1 MSRSRRPPPR
11 PSARGDAGPFKPVA
25 MPAIKAAVSIQEH
38 SARAENPPSLEAGDK
53 GEPRRAPE
61 TKSLLS
67 KQPR

>member
-1 MSRSRRPPPR
+1 VERP
-11 PSARGDAGPFKPVA
+11 AFKPVA

-61 TKSLLS
+61 TKSLPS